1 MEHIKTPVTV
11 DGMLMRLLPST
22 VIAEFTSE
30 GDSDEAKQACADAAR
45 AINAHDALV
54 VALDES
60 RIAIDDWL
68 NTYASELCG
77 EARVEA
83 AHKRISDNGGTLA
96 YIASIQ
102 EQNRAAL
109 KLAKGGE

>member
-1 MEHIKTPVTV
+1 MMEHIKTPVTV
-11 DGMLMRLLPST
+11 DEST
-22 VIAEFTSE
+22 LWLI
-30 GDSDEAKQACADAAR
+30 DADGRAVLGIRNRIDDIAR